1 MATLHEV
8 YPSAGRVFRAA
19 RARLAAQGIVLYQGE
34 ENYGFHARCPR
45 LGEQVFSARM
55 ADVLAYADRWC
66 APRVEE
72 AA

>member
-1 MATLHEV
+1 MATLHDV
-8 YPSAGRVFRAA
+8 YPSADARFRAA
-19 RARLAAQGIVLYQGE
+19 RTRLAASGIVLYQGD

-45 LGEQVFSARM
+45 LGEQVFSARL
-55 ADVLAYADRWC
+55 ADVLAYAGRWC